1 MKDNYHHG
9 DLRNA
14 LIEAGLK
21 IINENGEDSLSLR
34 KVASLCGVSHAA
46 PYAHFSDKESLV
58 EAIKKT
64 VTDDFIRE
72 LNDAIH
78 GPQIKSAEDAILA
91 MGERYILFFRK
102 NPDYFHFLFQRENI
116 QIHTD
121 MKREYPDDYEPFLM
135 FRKLMVDY
143 FNETNM
149 DIPVKEKEII
159 LLKTWGVVQGL
170 SSVASM
176 NGVETSIPWD
186 ILAKGCIK
194 GEYIEE

>member
-21 IINENGEDSLSLR
+21 IINVSGKDSLSLR
-34 KVASLCGVSHAA
+34 KVASACGVSHAA
-46 PYAHFSDKESLV
+46 PYAHFSDKESLI
-58 EAIKKT
+58 EAIKQT
-64 VTDDFIRE
+64 VTDGFIKE
-72 LNDAIH
+72 LDDAIH

-91 MGERYILFFRK
+91 MGERYILFFR
-102 NPDYFHFLFQRENI
+102 NHPDYFHFLFQRENI

-121 MKREYPDDYEPFLM
+121 MSKEYPDDYEPFLM
-135 FRKLMVDY
+135 FRRLLIDY
-143 FNETNM
+143 FNENHM
-149 DIPVKEKEII
+149 EIPVKEQEII

-176 NGVETSIPWD
+176 KGVETSIPWE
-186 ILAKGCIK
+186 ILAKECIK
-194 GEYIEE
+194 GEK